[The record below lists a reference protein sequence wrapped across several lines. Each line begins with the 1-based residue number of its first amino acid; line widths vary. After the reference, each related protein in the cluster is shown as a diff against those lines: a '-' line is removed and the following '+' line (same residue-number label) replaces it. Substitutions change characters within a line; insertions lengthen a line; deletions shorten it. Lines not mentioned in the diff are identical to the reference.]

1 MVFRQLDRD
10 PSAHVRPVGECDLKP
25 PCPRR
30 GHSRRVFGRG
40 RARNG
45 ERHCPR
51 FRDEQDRRSVVL
63 RAERKESFGAIQHV
77 ERGFRAGMLRHPLH
91 HVDLTLAPAARC
103 QQQRCGHGDARHGK
117 AAAHRPLHC
126 TDRGA
131 WLPHAIVSIM
141 LIAFNLLALAL
152 IIVAGSA
159 WRRRYRVSSLVGFL
173 GAGLCVTLALLCGAI
188 TVGIRG
194 YRALTQEVVAATI
207 KTEPIAPQRF
217 RATVTLPDGSLHMFD
232 LAGDAVYVDAHVLKW
247 RPLATMLGLQTAYEL
262 DRIAGR
268 YHTLTDEQNRE
279 RTVYSLAASKP
290 FDAFDLAHRYWA
302 LRPFV
307 DAEYGSARFT
317 GGGGGGATPQNGG
330 TYEVRVSTTGL
341 LVRPVQPR

>member
-1 MVFRQLDRD
+1 M
-10 PSAHVRPVGECDLKP
+10 
-25 PCPRR
+25 
-30 GHSRRVFGRG
+30 
-40 RARNG
+40 
-45 ERHCPR
+45 
-51 FRDEQDRRSVVL
+51 
-63 RAERKESFGAIQHV
+63 
-77 ERGFRAGMLRHPLH
+77 PL
-91 HVDLTLAPAARC
+91 
-103 QQQRCGHGDARHGK
+103 
-117 AAAHRPLHC
+117 
-126 TDRGA
+126 
-131 WLPHAIVSIM
+131 ISIA

-232 LAGDAVYVDAHVLKW
+232 LAGDAVYIDAHVLKW

-290 FDAFDLAHRYWA
+290 FDAFDLAHR
-302 LRPFV
+302 
-307 DAEYGSARFT
+307 
-317 GGGGGGATPQNGG
+317 
-330 TYEVRVSTTGL
+330 
-341 LVRPVQPR
+341 